1 MEDKVA
7 AQKAALELVVDF
19 LLDGLPNHFG
29 ETMVDVLA
37 TTATT
42 RMSRRSVLQRVGRSE
57 MVADMLTE
65 LISVEAATE
74 EALDRAYVRRMAQ
87 VRARYAQL
95 NAVFNTLDW
104 INESTFD
111 WFADIESTDGAYL
124 DLELMRDSM
133 LEWFGQPLIS
143 SDYDRDLNEFGL
155 KVIQP
160 TLDKWRSL

>member
-1 MEDKVA
+1 
-7 AQKAALELVVDF
+7 
-19 LLDGLPNHFG
+19 
-29 ETMVDVLA
+29 MVDVLA

-57 MVADMLTE
+57 MVAEMLTE

-95 NAVFNTLDW
+95 NAVFNTFD

-111 WFADIESTDGAYL
+111 WFADIESTDGACL
-124 DLELMRDSM
+124 GLELMRDSM
-133 LEWFGQPLIS
+133 LEWFGQPLIA

-155 KVIQP
+155 RVLQP
-160 TLDKWRSL
+160 TLDKWRFL

>member
-19 LLDGLPNHFG
+19 LLGGLPNHFG

-37 TTATT
+37 TTATA

-74 EALDRAYVRRMAQ
+74 EAFDRAYVQR
-87 VRARYAQL
+87 
-95 NAVFNTLDW
+95 
-104 INESTFD
+104 NEFMSNRLLD
-111 WFADIESTDGAYL
+111 WFADVENADGVCL
-124 DLELMRDSM
+124 NLELMRDSM
-133 LEWFGQPLIS
+133 LEWFGQPLIA

-155 KVIQP
+155 RVIQP

>member
-74 EALDRAYVRRMAQ
+74 EALDRVHAQ
-87 VRARYAQL
+87 RSEL
-95 NAVFNTLDW
+95 TFNWL
-104 INESTFD
+104 FD
-111 WFADIESTDGAYL
+111 WYGDIDNADGVCL
-124 DLELMRDSM
+124 NLELMRDSM
-133 LEWFGQPLIS
+133 LEWFGQPLIA

-155 KVIQP
+155 RVPQP

>member
-57 MVADMLTE
+57 VVADTLNMLIRMEDAAKE
-65 LISVEAATE
+65 LIDWER
-74 EALDRAYVRRMAQ
+74 RAIRLWDTLQQAVKEDHMISRVR
-87 VRARYAQL
+87 
-95 NAVFNTLDW
+95 
-104 INESTFD
+104 
-111 WFADIESTDGAYL
+111 IESLRNAGL
-124 DLELMRDSM
+124 Q
-133 LEWFGQPLIS
+133 WFGQTLIAG
-143 SDYDRDLNEFGL
+143 DYNRSTNKFGC

-160 TLDKWRSL
+160 TLAKWRCL

>member
-74 EALDRAYVRRMAQ
+74 EALDRAHAQ
-87 VRARYAQL
+87 RSEL
-95 NAVFNTLDW
+95 TL
-104 INESTFD
+104 FD
-111 WFADIESTDGAYL
+111 WYGDIDNADGVCL
-124 DLELMRDSM
+124 NLELMRDSM
-133 LEWFGQPLIS
+133 LEWFGQPLIA

-155 KVIQP
+155 RVLQP

>member
-1 MEDKVA
+1 MEDKAA

-57 MVADMLTE
+57 VVADTLNMLIRMEDAAKE
-65 LISVEAATE
+65 L
-74 EALDRAYVRRMAQ
+74 
-87 VRARYAQL
+87 
-95 NAVFNTLDW
+95 LDW
-104 INESTFD
+104 ERRAMRLWDTLQQAVKEDHMILRVR
-111 WFADIESTDGAYL
+111 IESLRNAGL
-124 DLELMRDSM
+124 Q
-133 LEWFGQPLIS
+133 WFGQTLIAG
-143 SDYDRDLNEFGL
+143 DYNRSTNKFGC

-160 TLDKWRSL
+160 TLAKWRCL